1 MRLYNYQRTTT
12 NNIMSTPFTNIKNA
26 EDIKKRFESPNT
38 LSAKHPGVNT
48 GEIVRSESFDMPLD
62 FVRKYYRKI
71 AVDEL
76 ELQRF
81 LDPWDQNHINSYL
94 TTVLNGM
101 NKKDLFQLIDIESQI
116 DWLKE
121 KLDGR
126 LTEIQTQEVKVCLKY
141 FEYWRDKNYL
151 YMCIDGQHRLKYL
164 YMYLTSKITFEVL
177 DGFTKEWLYNNEYH
191 SINDTYFEN
200 LNLEIQE
207 YINDIPLQTTMY
219 TGALLSTYAKIFSSS
234 NKGKPMHPHE
244 DRMVL
249 NKSDWVEYLISK
261 ILSSSHRNEFGKYVT
276 FTKPSLVQ
284 KGDTHFVT
292 KLFPWWCSQKSKS
305 LITIPNNYNFKDSEN
320 DFLFESPT
328 IPDGYIADFD
338 KIWQMVVTSVINCKP
353 SSKMNLASLT
363 NFFYYVYKFT
373 DGGIGEQKY
382 SIELPDDFLT
392 EFLKKEDLRKKRTE
406 FARNPDGTIVV
417 DSTGKQIEN
426 TESYTRKC
434 KATTFPNFKLRIKEM
449 DKDIFKDYQELH
461 NTGIIKPKGSR
472 KSSLSVFDVAEANDF
487 KDGKGNDITAKNLY
501 SSTGT
506 PYEINEI
513 EPVSAGGKRTL
524 DNVNLLTSQDN
535 KAEFNKIQKY
545 NK

>member
-1 MRLYNYQRTTT
+1 
-12 NNIMSTPFTNIKNA
+12 MSVPFTNIKNA
-26 EDIKKRFESPNT
+26 EDIKERFKLPNSM
-38 LSAKHPGVNT
+38 SAKHPGVNT
-48 GEIVRSESFDMPLD
+48 GEIVRSESFDMTLD

-81 LDPWDQNHINSYL
+81 LDPWDQGHINSYL
-94 TTVLNGM
+94 TTVLYGM
-101 NKKDLFQLIDIESQI
+101 NKKDLFQLIDIDSQI
-116 DWLKE
+116 EWLKE
-121 KLDGR
+121 KLTKR
-126 LTEIQTQEVKVCLKY
+126 LTEIEVQEVKSCLKY
-141 FEYWRDKNYL
+141 FTYWREKNFI

-164 YMYLTSKITFEVL
+164 YMYLTSEITFEVL
-177 DGFTKEWLYNNEYH
+177 DGFVQEWLVGNEYQPM
-191 SINDTYFEN
+191 NDTYFKN
-200 LNLEIQE
+200 LDLEIQE

-249 NKSDWVEYLISK
+249 NKGDWVEYLISK

-305 LITIPNNYNFKDSEN
+305 LLTVPNNYNFKDSEN

-328 IPDGYIADFD
+328 IPDGYIDAFD
-338 KIWQMVVTSVINCKP
+338 KVWQMVVTCVIQSKP
-353 SSKMNLASLT
+353 SKKMNLASLT

-373 DGGIGEQKY
+373 DFGIGEQKF
-382 SIELPDDFLT
+382 SIELPD
-392 EFLKKEDLRKKRTE
+392 EFLEHFLLKEEMRKSRTE

-417 DSTGKQIEN
+417 DDAGKQIEN

-434 KATTFPNFKLRIKEM
+434 KATTFQNFKLRIKEM
-449 DKDIFKDYQELH
+449 NLDIFKDFQELH

-472 KSSLSVFDVAEANDF
+472 VSSLSTFDVAEANDF
-487 KDGKGNDITAKNLY
+487 KDGQGNDITAKDLF
-501 SSTGT
+501 STTGN
-506 PYEINEI
+506 PLEINEI
-513 EPVSAGGKRTL
+513 NPVSAGGKRTL
-524 DNVNLLTSQDN
+524 DNVNLLSPKAN
-535 KAEFNKIQKY
+535 KGEYNKIQKY
-545 NK
+545 AKNDV